1 MFISRNHNEAVAEKI
16 RKAPQAHLIS
26 ASLIQVEESME
37 YIAKNPNGD
46 LPNKPVLI
54 TNDNIRKMYEENL
67 RDAYE
72 CERVTKSTQRGESY
86 YANDGRPGNEKINHP
101 RLALYKEILYRD
113 VKTSG
118 FIMNCPHGTVI
129 MQGERES
136 YYRGEKQIY
145 PQSGT
150 TLSRPLASLSSGED
164 RLLYRLVAD
173 MRIAEF
179 DDFLRKFDR
188 THCWEENGLTVLSEP
203 LAQHYGLETDWL
215 DITNDFNVALFFAN
229 CYWDH
234 NAKKWYPLT
243 KKQTEVN
250 AQTQYGVIFHA
261 PAKSVMLENMIK
273 GTSDCD
279 EGMILP
285 IGYQPFMRC
294 HSQYGYGI
302 HMKASIPLQNNPIF
316 EILYFRHNEKLSR
329 DIYELMDG
337 GKKIYPEEGLDDFQ
351 DIIDLIIHTTVFSEA
366 SFLFALQKNN
376 LSSQSGRYRLEL
388 EKSNICPTPICICSG
403 QPPYKV
409 SRQRVRRA
417 NRKDGGFSIEE
428 NYGIQLGTRYIYR
441 PPSSVRT

>member
-1 MFISRNHNEAVAEKI
+1 
-16 RKAPQAHLIS
+16 
-26 ASLIQVEESME
+26 ME
-37 YIAKNPNGD
+37 YLAKRPNGN
-46 LPNKPVLI
+46 LSNEPFLI

-72 CERVTKSTQRGESY
+72 CDRVTESTRRGESY
-86 YANDGRPGNEKINHP
+86 YANDGRPGDEKINHS
-101 RLALYKEILYRD
+101 RLAFFKEVLYRD
-113 VKTSG
+113 AKTSG
-118 FIMNCPHGTVI
+118 FVMGFPHGTVI

-150 TLSRPLASLSSGED
+150 TLSRPLANLSSEKD

-179 DDFLRKFDR
+179 DDFLRKFNR
-188 THCWEENGLTVLSEP
+188 TQCWEKNGLTILSDP

-234 NAKKWYPLT
+234 SAKKWYPLT
-243 KKQTEVN
+243 KKQTELN

-261 PAKSVMLENMIK
+261 PAKNVMLENMIK
-273 GTSDCD
+273 STSGSD

-294 HSQYGYGI
+294 HSQYGYGM
-302 HMKASIPLQNNPIF
+302 HMRTSIPLQNNPTF
-316 EILYFRHNEKLSR
+316 EKLYFRHNEKLSR
-329 DIYELMDG
+329 DIYELMDC

-351 DIIDLIIHTTVFSEA
+351 DIIDVIIHTTVFSEA
-366 SFLFALQKNN
+366 SFLSSLQKNN
-376 LSSQSGRYRLEL
+376 LSSQADNYRLEL
-388 EKSNICPTPICICSG
+388 EKSNICPTPIRICG
-403 QPPYKV
+403 EQHPYKV
-409 SRQRVRRA
+409 SRQRIRRA
-417 NRKDGGFSIEE
+417 NRKDDGFSIEE
-428 NYGIQLGTRYIYR
+428 NYGIQLGTRYVYR
-441 PPSSVRT
+441 PPSNVSI